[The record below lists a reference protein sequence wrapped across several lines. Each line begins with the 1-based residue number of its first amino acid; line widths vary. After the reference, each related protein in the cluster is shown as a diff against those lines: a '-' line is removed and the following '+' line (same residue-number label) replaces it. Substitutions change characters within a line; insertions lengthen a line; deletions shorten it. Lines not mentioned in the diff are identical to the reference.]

1 MKTNTTDLHLARI
14 GQLIAAGARLYFWD
28 GQPSIPLQAVAWIPG
43 KGLLYAERGTVD
55 QSGVHLLEANHLTND
70 GSTVIEEATEFDL
83 LTSGGDL
90 IATIIHA
97 REEALP
103 ELPPAWARF
112 WADEVANA
120 KGGA

>member
-1 MKTNTTDLHLARI
+1 MNTTDQHLARI

-28 GQPSIPLQAVAWIPG
+28 GQPSIPLQAVAWIDG

-55 QSGVHLLEANHLTND
+55 QSGVHLQEAHQLTND

-83 LTSGGDL
+83 LTAGGDL
-90 IATIIHA
+90 IATILPE
-97 REEALP
+97 RGDQALP
-103 ELPPAWARF
+103 ELPPSWARF
-112 WADEVANA
+112 WADEVENA